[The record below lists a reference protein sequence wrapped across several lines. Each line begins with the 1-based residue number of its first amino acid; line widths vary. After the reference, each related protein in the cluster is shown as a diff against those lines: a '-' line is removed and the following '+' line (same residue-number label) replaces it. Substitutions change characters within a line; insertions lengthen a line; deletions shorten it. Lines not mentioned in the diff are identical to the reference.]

1 MRDVRIQKV
10 LAEQGVCSRRAA
22 EQLIR
27 EGRVKLNGRP
37 VTVGDKMDTLKDLL
51 TVDGQKV
58 YVPKK
63 SEKYY
68 YMMYKPR
75 GYITTTNDERGRKTV
90 MDLIADVPVRVYPVG
105 RLDKD
110 SEGLLLLTNDGDFAN
125 LLTHPSHGVS
135 KLYRVTVRPH
145 ATEEQIIALTDGV
158 VLDDGSKTLPA
169 AIHVVTDEPERTVLE
184 MTIREGK
191 NRQIRRMCEAV
202 GLDVIRLRRSALGA
216 VKLGMLQPGQYRELT
231 SQEVT
236 ALRTAASRGKATA
249 TIAKN
254 TAARRA
260 PHRGWAH
267 GPRAP
272 KGAVAAEKN
281 GEGTEHDRNAPHP
294 GIGRDGAVEQ
304 RPFRRGM
311 EGYVVMDGPKYLGHM
326 LYRVDGD
333 GDDVL
338 ECGLEENILVD
349 GAVRACVAAGKT
361 RAHVFP
367 CTCRRRP
374 GALTKCLSRTH
385 AACGQQGVFF
395 RLRHKRRRSRRPHGT
410 FQCVRPK
417 NNANFNIKHL
427 SLICQNSIMILISEF
442 F

>member
-236 ALRTAASRGKATA
+236 ALRTAASRRKGHGHHCEKYGGQ
-249 TIAKN
+249 
-254 TAARRA
+254 RRA
-260 PHRGWAH
+260 PHRGWASR
-267 GPRAP
+267 PARAQGRCGG
-272 KGAVAAEKN
+272 KKKT
-281 GEGTEHDRNAPHP
+281 GEGTEDDRNAPHP
-294 GIGRDGAVEQ
+294 GI
-304 RPFRRGM
+304 
-311 EGYVVMDGPKYLGHM
+311 
-326 LYRVDGD
+326 
-333 GDDVL
+333 
-338 ECGLEENILVD
+338 
-349 GAVRACVAAGKT
+349 
-361 RAHVFP
+361 
-367 CTCRRRP
+367 
-374 GALTKCLSRTH
+374 
-385 AACGQQGVFF
+385 
-395 RLRHKRRRSRRPHGT
+395 
-410 FQCVRPK
+410 
-417 NNANFNIKHL
+417 
-427 SLICQNSIMILISEF
+427 
-442 F
+442 

>member
-1 MRDVRIQKV
+1 MAEQRIQKV
-10 LAEQGVCSRRAA
+10 LADQGICSRREAERLIAA
-22 EQLIR
+22 
-27 EGRVKLNGRP
+27 GKVKVNGHP
-37 VTVGDKMDTLKDLL
+37 VTLGDKMDPDYDK
-51 TVDGQKV
+51 VMIDGQTQRIVRKRQ
-58 YVPKK
+58 YT
-63 SEKYY
+63 YI
-68 YMMYKPR
+68 MLHKPR
-75 GYITTTNDERGRKTV
+75 GYLTTRSDDRGRKTV
-90 MDLIADVPVRVYPVG
+90 MDLVSDVPAMLRPVG

-231 SQEVT
+231 SQEVA

-254 TAARRA
+254 TAANAARRTA
-260 PHRGWAH
+260 AGPH

-272 KGAVAAEKN
+272 KGAVAARKK
-281 GEGTEHDRNAPHP
+281 
-294 GIGRDGAVEQ
+294 
-304 RPFRRGM
+304 RG
-311 EGYVVMDGPKYLGHM
+311 GNRG
-326 LYRVDGD
+326 
-333 GDDVL
+333 
-338 ECGLEENILVD
+338 
-349 GAVRACVAAGKT
+349 
-361 RAHVFP
+361 
-367 CTCRRRP
+367 
-374 GALTKCLSRTH
+374 
-385 AACGQQGVFF
+385 
-395 RLRHKRRRSRRPHGT
+395 
-410 FQCVRPK
+410 
-417 NNANFNIKHL
+417 
-427 SLICQNSIMILISEF
+427 
-442 F
+442 

>member
-10 LAEQGVCSRRAA
+10 LAEQGICSRRAA

-169 AIHVVTDEPERTVLE
+169 SIHVVTDEPERTVLE

-191 NRQIRRMCEAV
+191 NRQIRRMCRQA
-202 GLDVIRLRRSALGA
+202 GL
-216 VKLGMLQPGQYRELT
+216 
-231 SQEVT
+231 
-236 ALRTAASRGKATA
+236 
-249 TIAKN
+249 
-254 TAARRA
+254 
-260 PHRGWAH
+260 
-267 GPRAP
+267 
-272 KGAVAAEKN
+272 
-281 GEGTEHDRNAPHP
+281 
-294 GIGRDGAVEQ
+294 
-304 RPFRRGM
+304 
-311 EGYVVMDGPKYLGHM
+311 
-326 LYRVDGD
+326 
-333 GDDVL
+333 
-338 ECGLEENILVD
+338 
-349 GAVRACVAAGKT
+349 AVRRLQRVREHT
-361 RAHVFP
+361 
-367 CTCRRRP
+367 
-374 GALTKCLSRTH
+374 LTLGDLPV
-385 AACGQQGVFF
+385 GQWRYLTQQE
-395 RLRHKRRRSRRPHGT
+395 LRDLEG
-410 FQCVRPK
+410 
-417 NNANFNIKHL
+417 
-427 SLICQNSIMILISEF
+427 SEKS
-442 F
+442 

>member
-191 NRQIRRMCEAV
+191 NRQIRRMCEYFGYRV
-202 GLDVIRLRRSALGA
+202 EKLVRTRIMNIELGDLKA
-216 VKLGMLQPGQYRELT
+216 GNYREVT
-231 SQEVT
+231 SQEYDELMRLVKD
-236 ALRTAASRGKATA
+236 SS
-249 TIAKN
+249 N
-254 TAARRA
+254 TTVI
-260 PHRGWAH
+260 HR
-267 GPRAP
+267 
-272 KGAVAAEKN
+272 
-281 GEGTEHDRNAPHP
+281 
-294 GIGRDGAVEQ
+294 RDG
-304 RPFRRGM
+304 
-311 EGYVVMDGPKYLGHM
+311 
-326 LYRVDGD
+326 GD
-333 GDDVL
+333 
-338 ECGLEENILVD
+338 
-349 GAVRACVAAGKT
+349 R
-361 RAHVFP
+361 
-367 CTCRRRP
+367 
-374 GALTKCLSRTH
+374 
-385 AACGQQGVFF
+385 
-395 RLRHKRRRSRRPHGT
+395 
-410 FQCVRPK
+410 
-417 NNANFNIKHL
+417 
-427 SLICQNSIMILISEF
+427 
-442 F
+442 

>member
-1 MRDVRIQKV
+1 M
-10 LAEQGVCSRRAA
+10 
-22 EQLIR
+22 
-27 EGRVKLNGRP
+27 
-37 VTVGDKMDTLKDLL
+37 
-51 TVDGQKV
+51 
-58 YVPKK
+58 
-63 SEKYY
+63 
-68 YMMYKPR
+68 
-75 GYITTTNDERGRKTV
+75 
-90 MDLIADVPVRVYPVG
+90 YPVG

-249 TIAKN
+249 AIAKN
-254 TAARRA
+254 TAANAARRTA
-260 PHRGWAH
+260 AGPH

-272 KGAVAAEKN
+272 KGAVAARKK
-281 GEGTEHDRNAPHP
+281 
-294 GIGRDGAVEQ
+294 
-304 RPFRRGM
+304 RG
-311 EGYVVMDGPKYLGHM
+311 GNRG
-326 LYRVDGD
+326 
-333 GDDVL
+333 
-338 ECGLEENILVD
+338 
-349 GAVRACVAAGKT
+349 
-361 RAHVFP
+361 
-367 CTCRRRP
+367 
-374 GALTKCLSRTH
+374 
-385 AACGQQGVFF
+385 
-395 RLRHKRRRSRRPHGT
+395 
-410 FQCVRPK
+410 
-417 NNANFNIKHL
+417 
-427 SLICQNSIMILISEF
+427 
-442 F
+442 

>member
-37 VTVGDKMDTLKDLL
+37 VTVGDKMDTVKDLL

-58 YVPKK
+58 FVPKK

-75 GYITTTNDERGRKTV
+75 GYITTTSDERGRKTV
-90 MDLIADVPVRVYPVG
+90 MDLIADAPVRVYPVG

-110 SEGLLLLTNDGDFAN
+110 SEGLLLFTNDGDFAN

-169 AIHVVTDEPERTVLE
+169 VIHVVTDEPERTVLE

-231 SQEVT
+231 GQEVT
-236 ALRTAASRGKATA
+236 ALRTAASRGKTTA
-249 TIAKN
+249 VIAEN
-254 TAARRA
+254 TAANAARRPA
-260 PHRGWAH
+260 VKPRA
-267 GPRAP
+267 PRAP
-272 KGAVAAEKN
+272 KGAVAVRKN
-281 GEGTEHDRNAPHP
+281 
-294 GIGRDGAVEQ
+294 
-304 RPFRRGM
+304 RGGNK
-311 EGYVVMDGPKYLGHM
+311 E
-326 LYRVDGD
+326 
-333 GDDVL
+333 
-338 ECGLEENILVD
+338 
-349 GAVRACVAAGKT
+349 
-361 RAHVFP
+361 
-367 CTCRRRP
+367 
-374 GALTKCLSRTH
+374 
-385 AACGQQGVFF
+385 
-395 RLRHKRRRSRRPHGT
+395 
-410 FQCVRPK
+410 
-417 NNANFNIKHL
+417 
-427 SLICQNSIMILISEF
+427 
-442 F
+442 

>member
-10 LAEQGVCSRRAA
+10 LAEQGICSRRAA

-75 GYITTTNDERGRKTV
+75 GDITTTNDERGRKTV

-216 VKLGMLQPGQYRELT
+216 VKLGMLQPGQYR
-231 SQEVT
+231 
-236 ALRTAASRGKATA
+236 ADKPGGDGAAHGRLPRKGHGHHCEKYGGQ
-249 TIAKN
+249 
-254 TAARRA
+254 RRA
-260 PHRGWAH
+260 PHRGWASR
-267 GPRAP
+267 PARAQ
-272 KGAVAAEKN
+272 
-281 GEGTEHDRNAPHP
+281 
-294 GIGRDGAVEQ
+294 GRCGGKKKTGREQ
-304 RPFRRGM
+304 RMIAMRPIREYDVIDLLNNGRFEGEV

-326 LYRVDGD
+326 LYRVDGAVTQ
-333 GDDVL
+333 VL
-338 ECGLEENILVD
+338 ECGVEEKMFVD
-349 GAVRACVAAGKT
+349 GAVRACVAAGEN
-361 RAHVFP
+361 A
-367 CTCRRRP
+367 
-374 GALTKCLSRTH
+374 GATSFRVNGEDEKLAEWKN
-385 AACGQQGVFF
+385 VFF
-395 RLRHKRRRSRRPHGT
+395 PEAQGD
-410 FQCVRPK
+410 VP
-417 NNANFNIKHL
+417 
-427 SLICQNSIMILISEF
+427 NSSIFHTCE
-442 F
+442 